1 MSFCGYGQ
9 QVKIICD
16 VPGDGGGWGRER
28 VLGAE
33 ALQDAPASLSTLGF
47 PFHGQGGSPCRGVSA
62 VGSSVGT
69 QISCSPRAS
78 GPKSVSEAFCLVYT
92 SPCSSSTGRA
102 LRGAGL
108 TLKPQGMGAGDGT
121 RLQAALV

>member
-33 ALQDAPASLSTLGF
+33 ALQYAPASLSILSF
-47 PFHGQGGSPCRGVSA
+47 PFHGHGGSPCRGVSA
-62 VGSSVGT
+62 AGRSDLVLTKSKRS
-69 QISCSPRAS
+69 QISLRGFLPCAHQPRQ
-78 GPKSVSEAFCLVYT
+78 PL
-92 SPCSSSTGRA
+92 CSSSTGRA
-102 LRGAGL
+102 LCGAGL
-108 TLKPQGMGAGDGT
+108 TLKLQGLGAGDRT
-121 RLQAALV
+121 QLQVALV